1 MAATTLSP
9 RLSVR
14 RLAASAWSG
23 PGVPSALGGL
33 LYDLQAPIGID
44 SPAGV
49 ATRRLLQDGP
59 MLDAWCSE
67 GPSIAGCSGC
77 VRWRH
82 NGHWLY
88 GALDL
93 DENGQDLEALARR
106 AYGDVFATLDQ
117 TGFAHLQRIWNYL
130 PHINADA
137 AGTERYRRFNAGRQ
151 QAFLDARR
159 PAFEG
164 APAAC
169 ALGTR
174 EGPFCVRF
182 LAGRQAA
189 LPIENPRQVSAYHYP
204 RDYGARS
211 PTFSRAALV
220 EAGADQVA
228 LLISGTSSIVG
239 HASVHAGDVQAQT
252 RETLNNLRAVV
263 AAANARGGARFDLAT
278 LEATVYVRHA
288 EQAPAVRATLEA
300 EVGAATPF
308 AQHAL
313 YLEADICRS
322 DLLVEIEAHAFA
334 PGQVG
339 RVGRMG
345 GG

>member
-1 MAATTLSP
+1 MTTATLNP
-9 RLSVR
+9 QLSVR
-14 RLAASAWSG
+14 RLPASAWHG
-23 PGVPSALGGL
+23 DTAQAALGGL
-33 LYDLQAPIGID
+33 LYELQAPVGID

-67 GPSIAGCSGC
+67 GPRHAGRHGC

-93 DENGQDLEALARR
+93 DEAGGGDLEALAHQ
-106 AYGDVFATLDQ
+106 AYTDLFATLQQ
-117 TGFAHLQRIWNYL
+117 TGFAHLQRLWNYL

-151 QAFLDARR
+151 QAFLDAGRS
-159 PAFEG
+159 AFEG

-182 LAGRQAA
+182 LAGLQPA
-189 LPIENPRQVSAYHYP
+189 LPIENPRQVSAYRYP
-204 RDYGARS
+204 RDYGLRS

-220 EAGADQVA
+220 EAGAGRLA

-239 HASVHAGDVQAQT
+239 HASVHAGDVEAQT
-252 RETLNNLRAVV
+252 RETLANLRAVV
-263 AAANARGGARFDLAT
+263 AAANARGSARFDLAT

-288 EQAPAVRATLEA
+288 EQAPRVRAVLEA
-300 EVGAATPF
+300 EVGAASAF
-308 AQHAL
+308 VQHAL

-334 PGQVG
+334 AG
-339 RVGRMG
+339 RVDREGA
-345 GG
+345 

>member
-59 MLDAWCSE
+59 MLDAWCSD
-67 GPSIAGCSGC
+67 GPQQAGRSGC

-88 GALDL
+88 GAIDL
-93 DENGQDLEALARR
+93 DERPGDDLEALAHR
-106 AYGDVFATLDQ
+106 AYADLFATLER
-117 TGFAHLQRIWNYL
+117 TGFAHLQRVWNYL

-182 LAGRQAA
+182 LAGRRPA
-189 LPIENPRQVSAYHYP
+189 LPIENPRQVPAYHYP
-204 RDYGARS
+204 RDYWARS
-211 PTFSRAALV
+211 PSFSRAALV
-220 EAGADQVA
+220 EAGAGQVG

-239 HASVHAGDVQAQT
+239 HASVHAGDVLAQA
-252 RETLNNLRAVV
+252 RETLANLRAVID
-263 AAANARGGARFDLAT
+263 AAHARGTARFDLAT

-288 EQAPAVRATLEA
+288 EQAPLVRATLEA

-308 AQHAL
+308 VRHAL

-334 PGQVG
+334 PGSVG
-339 RVGRMG
+339 RAGGVGG
-345 GG
+345 

>member
-14 RLAASAWSG
+14 RLAASAWSA
-23 PGVPSALGGL
+23 PGLPSALGGL

-67 GPSIAGCSGC
+67 GPLLAGHSGC

-88 GALDL
+88 GAVDL
-93 DENGQDLEALARR
+93 DEHDGADLEALAHR
-106 AYGDVFATLDQ
+106 AYRDVFSTLDQ

-151 QAFLDARR
+151 QAFIEARR

-182 LAGRQAA
+182 LAGLEPA

-204 RDYGARS
+204 RDYGVRS

-220 EAGADQVA
+220 AAGADQVA

-239 HASVHAGDVQAQT
+239 HASVHAGDVRAQT

-263 AAANARGGARFDLAT
+263 AAANARGGAHFDLAT

-288 EQAPAVRATLEA
+288 EQAPVVRATLEA

-308 AQHAL
+308 VRHAL

-334 PGQVG
+334 PGSVG
-339 RVGRMG
+339 RVGG
-345 GG
+345 